1 MPQLASWTTGR
12 SVKQCLLVLA
22 ITLHFCRVRSNRS
35 EKICS
40 VTDSNRDYEHRA
52 EEFEFHKA
60 NSLLAGLDMG
70 LLAAAAVVSSPT
82 LADIPAVGAEAI
94 RIAFR
99 TGIIMQ
105 ERARQLEPQTTGA
118 ALESWAVVVR
128 GTSEEA
134 MQIEVQALNDSMVKE
149 PNEL

>member
-1 MPQLASWTTGR
+1 
-12 SVKQCLLVLA
+12 VLA
-22 ITLHFCRVRSNRS
+22 TTLQFRRVRSKTS
-35 EKICS
+35 ETKCS

-52 EEFEFHKA
+52 EEFHKA
-60 NSLLAGLDMG
+60 NSLLTGLDMG

-94 RIAFR
+94 RIALR

-134 MQIEVQALNDSMVKE
+134 MQIEVQALNNSMVKE